1 METREPEPREL
12 PIVAGHLALDFAN
25 TVDDPLGPARHD
37 HLGTYEDLVRWAVRA
52 GVRTAGPAE
61 LSSSDAALR
70 RAHALR
76 DTLNDVFGAVA
87 TGGEVGWADL
97 RPYVVD
103 AVAHASLSE
112 TYSLTW
118 PDATEPHAML
128 WPVAHAAGELLT
140 SQDVHRVKRCAGCPW
155 LFLDRSRNGS
165 RRWCAMDDC
174 GTHEK
179 IRRYVARRAARR
191 IGPTP

>member
-1 METREPEPREL
+1 
-12 PIVAGHLALDFAN
+12 LDFAN

-37 HLGTYEDLVRWAVRA
+37 HLATYEDLVRWSVRA
-52 GVRTAGPAE
+52 GVLRDGRGAAQSG
-61 LSSSDAALR
+61 AALR

-76 DTLNDVFGAVA
+76 DTLNEVFGAVA
-87 TGGEVGWADL
+87 TGDEVHWEEL

-128 WPVAHAAGELLT
+128 WPVAHAAAQLLT
-140 SQDVHRVKRCAGCPW
+140 GPDVHRVKRCAGCPW

-165 RRWCAMDDC
+165 RRWCAMNDC

-179 IRRYVARRAARR
+179 IRKYVARRAARR
-191 IGPTP
+191 VSS

>member
-1 METREPEPREL
+1 METREL

-37 HLGTYEDLVRWAVRA
+37 HLATYEDLVRWSVRA
-52 GVRTAGPAE
+52 GV
-61 LSSSDAALR
+61 LSDERGSAPSGAALR

-76 DTLNDVFGAVA
+76 DTLNEVFGAVA
-87 TGGEVGWADL
+87 TGDEVRWEEL

-118 PDATEPHAML
+118 PDATEPH
-128 WPVAHAAGELLT
+128 
-140 SQDVHRVKRCAGCPW
+140 
-155 LFLDRSRNGS
+155 
-165 RRWCAMDDC
+165 
-174 GTHEK
+174 
-179 IRRYVARRAARR
+179 
-191 IGPTP
+191 